1 MAPRPCKFLEDPGK
15 EHTIKQLKSMICQ
28 TVAYVKTELKRYV
41 DTAHDSDRLHV
52 QVCEAGVFRVVPSVV
67 VLFKAL
73 RSDGTTRYPCHNG
86 KAIIKLAEVPA
97 AIVHMHDLVGN
108 QFLYADFAAGA
119 ALVPVEKHILSVISI
134 SKHATQ
140 PGQFVD
146 EFLCAT
152 EHVNIGISRK
162 SGAQASLSRTN
173 FQVNYSWWVTSKHT
187 LSRMS
192 SSPN

>member
-1 MAPRPCKFLEDPGK
+1 
-15 EHTIKQLKSMICQ
+15 MICQ
-28 TVAYVKTELKRYV
+28 TVAYVKSELKRYV

-73 RSDGTTRYPCHNG
+73 RSDGTTRYPCQNG

-97 AIVHMHDLVGN
+97 AIVHMNDLVGN
-108 QFLYADFAAGA
+108 QFPYADFAAGA

-134 SKHATQ
+134 SRHATQ

-162 SGAQASLSRTN
+162 SGAQAEQDQFPGELFMVGDVQAHPQSHELVSELVAKSCQQSDWGPKSGARSLTPC
-173 FQVNYSWWVTSKHT
+173 TK
-187 LSRMS
+187 
-192 SSPN
+192 